1 MQLILFFDDFR
12 LRFPFLFLVLH
23 PIHWQSTLS
32 KTWREVVDFSDQQ
45 RKYYL
50 LVGSL
55 WYVVSCNFISGFRTL
70 TLTRPSFKPV
80 MQKLVEKSRRI
91 LHAETAHAVY
101 AGFPSPV
108 TQPILPAS
116 FNHIHEIIL
125 QCAERV
131 ESRAVMQGM
140 GFMTSSD
147 LVTPFKTTS
156 DPTAPSVQ
164 NTWLPD
170 LYRFSSVG
178 LSVEERYTFA
188 SAQPTPFI
196 PSSPRVAEDKNF
208 NFDHGAL
215 TTDLVE
221 ETSYMAW
228 F

>member
-1 MQLILFFDDFR
+1 MERGCRLFRSAAKIL
-12 LRFPFLFLVLH
+12 PFSGKSLVC
-23 PIHWQSTLS
+23 
-32 KTWREVVDFSDQQ
+32 
-45 RKYYL
+45 
-50 LVGSL
+50 
-55 WYVVSCNFISGFRTL
+55 VSCTSYSGLRISHVNTG
-70 TLTRPSFKPV
+70 SSKPV

-108 TQPILPAS
+108 SQPILPAS
-116 FNHIHEIIL
+116 FNHIHEIIS
-125 QCAERV
+125 QYAERV
-131 ESRAVMQGM
+131 ESRSGM
-140 GFMTSSD
+140 GFMASSD
-147 LVTPFKTTS
+147 LVPFKTSTS
-156 DPTAPSVQ
+156 DHIPSVQ

-178 LSVEERYTFA
+178 LSVDERYTFA

-215 TTDLVE
+215 TTELVE

>member
-1 MQLILFFDDFR
+1 MERGCRLFRSAAKIL
-12 LRFPFLFLVLH
+12 PFSGKSLVC
-23 PIHWQSTLS
+23 
-32 KTWREVVDFSDQQ
+32 
-45 RKYYL
+45 
-50 LVGSL
+50 
-55 WYVVSCNFISGFRTL
+55 VVSRYLFPVFGFFL
-70 TLTRPSFKPV
+70 TLTREFQKPV

-91 LHAETAHAVY
+91 LHAETATHAHAVY

-108 TQPILPAS
+108 SQSPVLLPAS
-116 FNHIHEIIL
+116 FNHIHEIIS
-125 QCAERV
+125 QYAERV
-131 ESRAVMQGM
+131 ESRSGM
-140 GFMTSSD
+140 GFMTTSSSSSSQSD
-147 LVTPFKTTS
+147 LFKTSSTTTS
-156 DPTAPSVQ
+156 DHHQHNSGVIPDVVQ

-215 TTDLVE
+215 TTELVE

>member
-1 MQLILFFDDFR
+1 MAAKIL
-12 LRFPFLFLVLH
+12 PFSGKSLVC
-23 PIHWQSTLS
+23 
-32 KTWREVVDFSDQQ
+32 
-45 RKYYL
+45 
-50 LVGSL
+50 
-55 WYVVSCNFISGFRTL
+55 VSCTSIPVFGFFSRQHG
-70 TLTRPSFKPV
+70 SSKPV

-91 LHAETAHAVY
+91 LQAETAHAVY

-108 TQPILPAS
+108 SQPILPAS
-116 FNHIHEIIL
+116 FNHIHEIIS
-125 QCAERV
+125 QYAERV
-131 ESRAVMQGM
+131 ESRSGM

-147 LVTPFKTTS
+147 LVPFKTSTS
-156 DPTAPSVQ
+156 DHSTPSVQ

-215 TTDLVE
+215 TTELVE

>member
-1 MQLILFFDDFR
+1 MERGCRLFRSAAKIL
-12 LRFPFLFLVLH
+12 PFSGKSLVCVVFHVLH
-23 PIHWQSTLS
+23 LS
-32 KTWREVVDFSDQQ
+32 RSSDSHVNAV
-45 RKYYL
+45 L
-50 LVGSL
+50 SL
-55 WYVVSCNFISGFRTL
+55 SLSL
-70 TLTRPSFKPV
+70 SLKKPV
-80 MQKLVEKSRRI
+80 MQKLLEKSRRI
-91 LHAETAHAVY
+91 LQSETAHAVY

-116 FNHIHEIIL
+116 FNHIHEIIS
-125 QCAERV
+125 QYAERV
-131 ESRAVMQGM
+131 SGM
-140 GFMTSSD
+140 SFMTSSD
-147 LVTPFKTTS
+147 LSPFKTTTTS
-156 DPTAPSVQ
+156 DHSNTPSVQ
-164 NTWLPD
+164 NNNAWLPD
-170 LYRFSSVG
+170 LYRFSSMG

>member
-1 MQLILFFDDFR
+1 
-12 LRFPFLFLVLH
+12 
-23 PIHWQSTLS
+23 
-32 KTWREVVDFSDQQ
+32 
-45 RKYYL
+45 
-50 LVGSL
+50 
-55 WYVVSCNFISGFRTL
+55 
-70 TLTRPSFKPV
+70 

-108 TQPILPAS
+108 SQSSVLLPAS
-116 FNHIHEIIL
+116 FNHIHEIIS
-125 QCAERV
+125 QYAERV
-131 ESRAVMQGM
+131 ESRSGM

-147 LVTPFKTTS
+147 LTPFKTPS
-156 DPTAPSVQ
+156 DHHNTPSVQ

-215 TTDLVE
+215 TTELVE

>member
-1 MQLILFFDDFR
+1 
-12 LRFPFLFLVLH
+12 
-23 PIHWQSTLS
+23 
-32 KTWREVVDFSDQQ
+32 
-45 RKYYL
+45 
-50 LVGSL
+50 
-55 WYVVSCNFISGFRTL
+55 
-70 TLTRPSFKPV
+70 
-80 MQKLVEKSRRI
+80 MQKLLEKSRRI

-108 TQPILPAS
+108 SQPILPAS
-116 FNHIHEIIL
+116 FNHIHEIIS
-125 QCAERV
+125 QYAERV
-131 ESRAVMQGM
+131 ESRSGM

-147 LVTPFKTTS
+147 LVPFKTSSTS
-156 DPTAPSVQ
+156 GDRIPSVQ

-178 LSVEERYTFA
+178 LSVDERYTFA

-215 TTDLVE
+215 TTELVE

>member
-1 MQLILFFDDFR
+1 MERGCRLFRSAAKIL
-12 LRFPFLFLVLH
+12 PFSGKSLVC
-23 PIHWQSTLS
+23 
-32 KTWREVVDFSDQQ
+32 
-45 RKYYL
+45 
-50 LVGSL
+50 
-55 WYVVSCNFISGFRTL
+55 VSCTSYSGLRISHVNTG
-70 TLTRPSFKPV
+70 SSKPV

-108 TQPILPAS
+108 SQPILPAS
-116 FNHIHEIIL
+116 FNHIHEIIS
-125 QCAERV
+125 QYAERV
-131 ESRAVMQGM
+131 ESRSGM

-147 LVTPFKTTS
+147 LVPFKTPTS
-156 DPTAPSVQ
+156 DHTPSVQ

>member
-1 MQLILFFDDFR
+1 
-12 LRFPFLFLVLH
+12 
-23 PIHWQSTLS
+23 
-32 KTWREVVDFSDQQ
+32 
-45 RKYYL
+45 
-50 LVGSL
+50 
-55 WYVVSCNFISGFRTL
+55 
-70 TLTRPSFKPV
+70 

-108 TQPILPAS
+108 SQPILPAS
-116 FNHIHEIIL
+116 YNHIHEIIS
-125 QCAERV
+125 QYAERV
-131 ESRAVMQGM
+131 ESRSGM

-147 LVTPFKTTS
+147 LVPFKTSTS
-156 DPTAPSVQ
+156 DHAIPSVQ

-170 LYRFSSVG
+170 LYRFSSMG

>member
-1 MQLILFFDDFR
+1 M
-12 LRFPFLFLVLH
+12 
-23 PIHWQSTLS
+23 
-32 KTWREVVDFSDQQ
+32 
-45 RKYYL
+45 
-50 LVGSL
+50 GSL
-55 WYVVSCNFISGFRTL
+55 WYVFHVTL
-70 TLTRPSFKPV
+70 YIRFSDSHADTAPFKPV

-131 ESRAVMQGM
+131 ESRSVMQGM

-147 LVTPFKTTS
+147 LVTPFKTSS
-156 DPTAPSVQ
+156 DHAAPSVQ

>member
-1 MQLILFFDDFR
+1 MERGCRLFRSAAKILPFSGKSLVCVSR
-12 LRFPFLFLVLH
+12 TYLSGLR
-23 PIHWQSTLS
+23 I
-32 KTWREVVDFSDQQ
+32 
-45 RKYYL
+45 
-50 LVGSL
+50 
-55 WYVVSCNFISGFRTL
+55 L
-70 TLTRPSFKPV
+70 TLTRLLKPV

-91 LHAETAHAVY
+91 LQAETAHAVY
-101 AGFPSPV
+101 SSFPTPV

-131 ESRAVMQGM
+131 ESRSLMQGM
-140 GFMTSSD
+140 GFMASSD
-147 LVTPFKTTS
+147 LAPFKAPS
-156 DPTAPSVQ
+156 DPSSIQKA
-164 NTWLPD
+164 WLPD

-178 LSVEERYTFA
+178 LNVEERYTFA

-208 NFDHGAL
+208 NFDHGSL

>member
-1 MQLILFFDDFR
+1 M
-12 LRFPFLFLVLH
+12 H
-23 PIHWQSTLS
+23 S
-32 KTWREVVDFSDQQ
+32 KTWKEVVDSSDQQ

-55 WYVVSCNFISGFRTL
+55 WYVLCFMFYIYPGLRIH
-70 TLTRPSFKPV
+70 TLTRSSLSLSLSQKKPV
-80 MQKLVEKSRRI
+80 MQKLLEKSRRI
-91 LHAETAHAVY
+91 LQSETAHAVY

-116 FNHIHEIIL
+116 FNHIHEIIS
-125 QCAERV
+125 QYAERV
-131 ESRAVMQGM
+131 SGM
-140 GFMTSSD
+140 SFMTSSD
-147 LVTPFKTTS
+147 LSPFKTTTTS
-156 DPTAPSVQ
+156 DHSNTPSVQ
-164 NTWLPD
+164 NNNAWLPD
-170 LYRFSSVG
+170 LYRFSSMG